1 MTSGPETGTSVVCS
15 KRSKHLLSS
24 TKKENVR
31 GRPSMSTSIKLY
43 CIGRHRKIHMMQQ
56 EKIQIKVT
64 NSKKGG
70 VLH

>member
-1 MTSGPETGTSVVCS
+1 
-15 KRSKHLLSS
+15 
-24 TKKENVR
+24 
-31 GRPSMSTSIKLY
+31 MSTSIKLY